1 MRVRVKLLANLRGKL
16 PPEARGSTVL
26 ELEPGATVA
35 AALAALGLADPQV
48 NAVMVNDSLEP
59 DRQRPLAEGDALVVV
74 PPVAGGQEHNIRK
87 ASPGEGA
94 ATRDIDL
101 RDL

>member
-1 MRVRVKLLANLRGKL
+1 MRVQVKLLANLRGKL

-26 ELEPGATVA
+26 ELEPGATVT
-35 AALAALGLADPQV
+35 AALVALGLAEPQI

-59 DRQRPLAEGDALVVV
+59 NRQRPLAEGDALVVV
-74 PPVAGGQEHNIRK
+74 PPVAGGQVCDNRK
-87 ASPGEGA
+87 GSPGEGA

-101 RDL
+101 RDM